1 MKLSFEFFTRKKNA
15 WSDLISP
22 TVIEKNTLCVL
33 NVNKRKLMKLR
44 KMLVGLRRV
53 PAVVC
58 SVSEVGER
66 TGERVLSPAPPA
78 VVGGLVTSPSNVEL
92 WAPAASESMSVA
104 AKKKRFFTKKFSF

>member
-1 MKLSFEFFTRKKNA
+1 MK
-15 WSDLISP
+15 P
-22 TVIEKNTLCVL
+22 
-33 NVNKRKLMKLR
+33 R

-104 AKKKRFFTKKFSF
+104 ANEN